1 MNFLDELRQDVN
13 AAKELAIGCLPL
25 PKVTISF
32 SLGAGED
39 ATTKMAHLMARL
51 NKDVQRC
58 VAYTQEASQRVQEAW
73 TLGEAQVALQFARLA
88 EGIERRYAHMST
100 NVPPIYPNPDS
111 LVLTPFVMLCF
122 EFEAAM
128 QKQAVN

>member
-1 MNFLDELRQDVN
+1 MNFLDELRQDIN

-32 SLGAGED
+32 SLHAGED
-39 ATTKMAHLMARL
+39 ASTKMAHLMARL

-58 VAYTQEASQRVQEAW
+58 VAYIQEASQRIQEAR

-88 EGIERRYAHMST
+88 GDRAPVRAYEHQRAAHLPEPRFVGDHAVRYA
-100 NVPPIYPNPDS
+100 
-111 LVLTPFVMLCF
+111 LF
-122 EFEAAM
+122 
-128 QKQAVN
+128 